1 MLLAIDI
8 GNTNVTLGVF
18 QGDAMKASW
27 RMSTSVHRESDEY
40 AVLLL
45 NMLQHECISPSSV
58 TQAVICSVVP
68 PLAPT
73 FVELCQR
80 YFHTEPLVV
89 ETGVKTGI
97 RIAMDNPREVGAD
110 RVVNAAAAR
119 HLFGGPLIVIDFG
132 TATTFDVVSREGEYI
147 GGAISPGV
155 ALGAEA
161 LFTRTAQLPR
171 VELVHPKNVIGKGTV
186 SAMQSGILYGYVGL
200 VEGMV
205 ARIQAEMGRKVKV
218 IATGGLSTLMA
229 RETTVINAVEPDL
242 TLIGLRI
249 VYELNRQQASQTTHQ

>member
-18 QGDAMKASW
+18 QGDTMKATW
-27 RMSTSVHRESDEY
+27 RISTSVHRESDEY

-45 NMLQHECISPSSV
+45 NMLQYGGMLPSSIGD
-58 TQAVICSVVP
+58 AVICSVVP
-68 PLAPT
+68 PLTPT
-73 FVELCQR
+73 FVQLCRR
-80 YFHTEPLVV
+80 YFHCEPLVV
-89 ETGVKTGI
+89 EAGVKTGI
-97 RIAMDNPREVGAD
+97 RIVMDNPREVGAD

-119 HLFGGPLIVIDFG
+119 HMFEGPLIVIDFG

-147 GGAISPGV
+147 GGAISPGIV
-155 ALGAEA
+155 LAAEA

-171 VELVHPKNVIGKGTV
+171 VELVRPKTAIAKSTV
-186 SAMQSGILYGYVGL
+186 SAMQSGIVYGYVGL

-205 ARIQAEMGRKVKV
+205 ARIQSELGQKARVV
-218 IATGGLSTLMA
+218 ATGGLSPLIA
-229 RETTVINAVEPDL
+229 RETSIINTVEPDL

-249 VYELNRQQASQTTHQ
+249 ILELNRQHTSPEGHP